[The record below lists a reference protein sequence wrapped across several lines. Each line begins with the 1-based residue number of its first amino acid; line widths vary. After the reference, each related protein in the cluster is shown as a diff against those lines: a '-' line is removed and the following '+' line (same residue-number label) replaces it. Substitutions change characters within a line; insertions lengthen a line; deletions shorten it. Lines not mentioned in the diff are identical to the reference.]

1 MSSLQFETEDAV
13 DDIRCNMADGSYA
26 VIQAKR
32 TCGNDKH
39 LVATV
44 DQWVRQLSSLGDGDR
59 IAIVVRNPK
68 GPIKHLKEALDNNRA
83 DFPRSP
89 TQQMIE
95 ALNVLSARMPESI
108 EIRDKDKLIKQAYC
122 IEARTEKEGDSHFD
136 IAVALLDG
144 VVVERGFGIVAV
156 KILQR
161 NFQEGAATGVGST
174 VKDWIRWFQ
183 AGGLQPRPNASGSP
197 GQQEAAEVAARSEF
211 LKETKKLADKL
222 HYSLLADDL
231 PVLEVP
237 DLARTFQASITGNKE
252 GAGENRLL
260 ISIARRWRRFFLVG
274 LPGSGKSVAVRQ
286 IAAHW
291 ADQPG
296 APLPIVVSLKRVAEN
311 VIEPTDVTLD
321 LLIDVAISGRS
332 SEQKILLKRA
342 MLESIGNGSAAI
354 IMDGL
359 DECRSLAGVVSIG
372 IQQIIGRLHGCN
384 AVIVTGR
391 ESSLLAAQKL
401 NLPTARL
408 TEPAFLE
415 TNMARLLSAIADL
428 RIPEDE
434 REFWLAE
441 KKRNL
446 SASKAQHPDIWSVP
460 LLATMLTLLSATT
473 DNASLPANRA
483 KILYLVIQTSIR
495 KWELGRGIEPPG
507 GWNDKLNSAK
517 LLDGFATIGHAINHA
532 SSSSS
537 ADVDLALL
545 SMLSKRWAA
554 PRGEAEFVAP
564 DIRWFWDQ
572 NVGVFVAIDSGRAT
586 SARSRQFIE
595 IAEAIWA
602 SQQEKQDVILWL
614 TEMVRDSG
622 MQEAVVLAAGLSPEV
637 AEALLDVLSREED
650 INSKLQVMSWLLL
663 SQENEIT
670 LPITRLKILI
680 EMACDIYSAFL
691 TGEVSANQMTDE
703 PSGAGKTG
711 RLRYERVN
719 RQLEFDG
726 PGWKQISHLA
736 QVPIPSELRP
746 VRDTRFAKLE
756 IDTYKRNVLSALT
769 ALTDAGTDGAPL
781 TPVQAH
787 AVRTLFQEELAH
799 EDGGVLQVSRRS
811 FRITSRPVTQ
821 LSGHYSAGLLAVK
834 YLDELG
840 PSVYGHLKTLAKSG
854 PASKYF
860 EIARPLRLAGVE
872 IEGTWTSSKAF
883 KQLQEAFGDDD
894 FWDGILEPISQI
906 SKLGIPA
913 PPACTDRSWRMPDL
927 VALFETIGI
936 AEVGIQDYR
945 FAIDFDSEHLA
956 LWLGTFANVCGID
969 SSACAQQAIQVL
981 DDEAE
986 LRLYTYDFLFTSL
999 NHPDPEPLA
1008 ASTDDIRTLV
1018 SIISEARSD
1027 WMASTAAMLLCNL
1040 ADVRALP
1047 HLAQL
1052 SNDLPSDR
1060 GRLTTAALILS
1071 SPDPVQAAGQMY
1083 ESGNPVIRCGV
1094 AMAVSMMAS
1103 DEPGL
1108 SHLRQLLLSDEDATV
1123 RWYTVVDDSAYTE
1136 AGADYWSCPVCAG
1149 INGIESSDCGHCD
1162 TGSKSI

>member
-1 MSSLQFETEDAV
+1 MQFETEDAV
-13 DDIRCNMADGSYA
+13 DDIRCNMTDGSYV

-59 IAIVVRNPK
+59 VAIVVRNPK

-83 DFPRSP
+83 DFPRLP
-89 TQQMIE
+89 TQQMTQ
-95 ALNVLSARMPESI
+95 ALDAISAQMPVSI
-108 EIRDKDKLIKQAYC
+108 GSGDKDKLLKRAYC
-122 IEARTEKEGDSHFD
+122 IEARAEKEGDSQFD

-144 VVVERGFGIVAV
+144 VVVERGFGVVAV

-174 VKDWIRWFQ
+174 VKDWILWFQ
-183 AGGLQPRPNASGSP
+183 DGGLQPRSNANGSP
-197 GQQEAAEVAARSEF
+197 GQQQAAEVAARSEF
-211 LKETKKLADKL
+211 LNETKQLADKL
-222 HYSLLADDL
+222 QYSLLAEDL

-237 DLARTFQASITGNKE
+237 DLVRSFQASIIGKE
-252 GAGENRLL
+252 KRPSENRLL

-296 APLPIVVSLKRVAEN
+296 APIPIVVSLKRVAEN
-311 VIEPTDVTLD
+311 VSEPRDVTLD
-321 LLIDVAISGRS
+321 LLIDVATSGKS
-332 SEQKILLKRA
+332 PEQKVPLKRA

-372 IQQIIGRLHGCN
+372 IQQIIGRLHDCN
-384 AVIVTGR
+384 TVIVTGR

-401 NLPTARL
+401 NLPTVRL
-408 TEPAFLE
+408 TEPASLE
-415 TNMARLLSAIADL
+415 TTMARLLSAIADL

-434 REFWLAE
+434 RDSWLTE

-446 SASKAQHPDIWSVP
+446 SASKTQHPDIWSVP

-473 DNASLPANRA
+473 DGASLPANRA
-483 KILYLVIQTSIR
+483 KILHSVVQTSIR

-507 GWNDKLNSAK
+507 GWNENLNSAK
-517 LLDGFATIGHAINHA
+517 LLDGFATIGHAVNQA

-537 ADVDLALL
+537 ADVDRALL
-545 SMLSKRWAA
+545 SMLSKRWGS

-595 IAEAIWA
+595 IAEAVWA
-602 SQQEKQDVILWL
+602 SQQEKRDVISWL

-637 AEALLDVLSREED
+637 AEALLDVFSYEED
-650 INSKLQVMSWLLL
+650 TNSKLQIMSWLLL

-670 LPITRLKILI
+670 LPVARLKILI
-680 EMACDIYSAFL
+680 EMMCDLYAAL
-691 TGEVSANQMTDE
+691 LAGEVSATQVADAL
-703 PSGAGKTG
+703 SDGGKTG
-711 RLRYERVN
+711 RFRHERFN

-726 PGWKQISHLA
+726 PGWMQIAHLA
-736 QVPIPSELRP
+736 RVPIPSELRH
-746 VRDTRFAKLE
+746 VRDARFAELR
-756 IDTYKRNVLSALT
+756 IDTYKRNVLGALT
-769 ALTDAGTDGAPL
+769 ALTDAGTDRVPL
-781 TPVQAH
+781 TPAQVH
-787 AVRTLFQEELAH
+787 AVRQLFQEELVH
-799 EDGGVLQVSRRS
+799 EGGGVAQVSRRS
-811 FRITSRPVTQ
+811 FRIVSSPVSL
-821 LSGHYSAGLLAVK
+821 LSGHYAAGLLAVK

-840 PSVYGHLKTLAKSG
+840 PSVYRHLSTLAERG

-860 EIARPLRLAGVE
+860 EIAQPLRLAGVE
-872 IEGTWTSSKAF
+872 IEGPWTSSKAF
-883 KQLQEAFGDDD
+883 KQLQEIFGDDD
-894 FWDGILEPISQI
+894 FWDGILEPISQV
-906 SKLGIPA
+906 SNYGSHPVS
-913 PPACTDRSWRMPDL
+913 PACTDRDWRMPDL
-927 VALFETIGI
+927 VALLELIGI

-945 FAIDFDSEHLA
+945 LATDSDAEHLA
-956 LWLGTFANVCGID
+956 LWLGTFAKVCGID
-969 SSACAQQAIQVL
+969 VSACAQQASQVL

-999 NHPDPEPLA
+999 NHPDPEPLD
-1008 ASTDDIRTLV
+1008 ASMYDIRTLV
-1018 SIISEARSD
+1018 SIIGDARSD
-1027 WMASTAAMLLCNL
+1027 WMASTASILLSRL
-1040 ADVRALP
+1040 ADARTLP
-1047 HLAQL
+1047 HLEQL
-1052 SNDLPSDR
+1052 SRDLPPDR
-1060 GRLTTAALILS
+1060 RRLATVTLIFS
-1071 SPDPVQAAGQMY
+1071 SPDPLQAAGQMY
-1083 ESGNPVIRCGV
+1083 ESEKPVIRCGV
-1094 AMAVSMMAS
+1094 AMAVSMMDS
-1103 DEPGL
+1103 NEPRLSGL
-1108 SHLRQLLLSDEDATV
+1108 RESLLSDEDATV
-1123 RWYTVVDDSAYTE
+1123 RWYAVVENSAYTE
-1136 AGADYWSCPVCAG
+1136 VGASYWSCPECAG
-1149 INGIESSDCGHCD
+1149 INDIASSDCRHCD